1 MRLETSPTRH
11 PWNRL
16 RPVAAVLAAAVLS
29 ALAVAVLAVLA
40 PAPARAQGTPSLTDS
55 LTWDPAVRRG
65 VLPNGVRWFVRK
77 NARPEHRVSL
87 RLALPVGSTA
97 EADDQQG
104 IAHFVEHM
112 NFNGSKHFKDADELI
127 SFLRAIGLRFGADA
141 NAYTSFDETVYML
154 DVPTD
159 RDTLLR
165 TGLEALSD
173 FAGRARLSET
183 EIDKERGVVLEE
195 WRLGRGAQ
203 ERMQRKQLPLIF
215 HDSRYAV
222 RLPIGKPEAI
232 QGIPHER
239 VRDFYRDW
247 YRPEWMA
254 VIAIGDIDPDR
265 MEKLITEYFS
275 DLPRRTDPRETPT
288 FPIPP
293 HDETLVSV
301 VSDKEAVTSGV
312 ALVCKRPRRT
322 ERTVSAF
329 RSSLRTELFSAML
342 NARLDEIAHRADAP
356 FLGAGVGG
364 FDFARGTSLY
374 FVQAQVKDGRQAR
387 GLEALLEETARIRT
401 HGFLASELERAKKEQ
416 LAELQRAYA
425 EREKTENPTLA
436 AAAVAAYLNHE
447 PEPGIEASTKLA
459 TALLPGITLAEVNAL
474 ADTLISVRNRVVLAN
489 GPEKADAPLPAE
501 AELRAL
507 LERSRDAKP
516 AAWVDQ
522 AAASALMA
530 KLPAPGKVKSTRRIE
545 DLGVTVVTFANG
557 LEAWLKPTDF
567 KADEIQFTGYAR
579 GGLSLAD
586 SAAWVSAWMSPFIV
600 NDNGVGGHRNT
611 ELQKLL
617 AGKLFRVQPYATNY
631 LHGVNGNT
639 RPEDLEAALQV
650 IHLGFT
656 RPTEDPEAFAA
667 LQAQF
672 NAFLANR
679 ANSPEQVF
687 ADSATRVNTGDFY
700 LARIPEAKQVQA
712 VKLAD
717 ALAFHRKRFA
727 NAADFSFFFAG
738 TFQPDSITP
747 LLARYLG
754 SLPSTGKRT
763 GAWAAKGPRFPA
775 GIRQVDVKKG
785 VEPKGS
791 VRITFFSNHA
801 IEELDQH
808 RANTAA
814 SILTDHLRSSLRE
827 LLGGTYSVS
836 ARFQHQ
842 FPVNG
847 FSTMTIG
854 FGCDPARADTLVE
867 VTLAEVEK
875 FRRDGPSAEDLS
887 KEQEVQRRELET
899 SLKQNGFWTGSLQTV
914 SVMGWDPSRIAKRR
928 ERIDNLT
935 RDAVHETVKKYFP
948 LDRYSVIRLAPELAK
963 ASP

>member
-1 MRLETSPTRH
+1 MHPTRLQ
-11 PWNRL
+11 RSLL
-16 RPVAAVLAAAVLS
+16 RPIATLAAAAVLS
-29 ALAVAVLAVLA
+29 AVAVAISALLAA
-40 PAPARAQGTPSLTDS
+40 APARAQAAPALTDS
-55 LTWDPAVRRG
+55 LAWDPTVRRG
-65 VLPNGVRWFVRK
+65 VLPNGIRWFVKK

-173 FAGRARLSET
+173 FAGRAKLSDA
-183 EIDKERGVVLEE
+183 EIDKERGVVMEE

-203 ERMQRKQLPLIF
+203 ERIQRKQLPLIF

-222 RLPIGKPEAI
+222 RLPIGKPEVI
-232 QGIPHER
+232 QGISYAR

-265 MEKLITEYFS
+265 MEKLIAEYFS
-275 DLPRRTDPRETPT
+275 DLPKRADAKATPT
-288 FPIPP
+288 FPMPP

-312 ALVCKRPRRT
+312 ALVCKRPRVSA
-322 ERTVSAF
+322 RTVAGF
-329 RSSLRTELFSAML
+329 RSGLRIDLFSAML

-374 FVQAQVKDGRQAR
+374 FVQAQVKDGQQAK
-387 GLEALLEETARIRT
+387 GLEALLEETARVRA

-416 LAELQRAYA
+416 LAEFEQAYA
-425 EREKTENPTLA
+425 EREKTENPA
-436 AAAVAAYLNHE
+436 HASAAVAAFLNHE

-474 ADTLISVRNRVVLAN
+474 ADTLISTRNRVVLAN
-489 GPEKADAPLPAE
+489 GPEKADVPLPTE
-501 AELRAL
+501 ADLRTI
-507 LERSRDAKP
+507 LERTRAAKP
-516 AAWVDQ
+516 AAWVDK

-530 KLPAPGKVKSTRRIE
+530 KLPAPGKVKGTRTIE
-545 DLGVTVVTFANG
+545 ELGVTVVTFANG
-557 LEAWLKPTDF
+557 VEAWLKPTDF
-567 KADEIQFTGYAR
+567 KADEIQFSAYAR
-579 GGLSLAD
+579 GGLSVAD

-600 NDNGVGGHRNT
+600 LETGVGGHTKT
-611 ELQKLL
+611 ELDKLL
-617 AGKLFRVQPYATNY
+617 AGKLFRVQPYATSY

-656 RPTEDPEAFAA
+656 QPTGDPAAFAA

-687 ADSATRVNTGDFY
+687 ADSVTRVNTGDFY
-700 LARIPEAKQVQA
+700 LSKVPEAKEVQA
-712 VKLAD
+712 VKLPD

-727 NAADFSFFFAG
+727 NAADFTFFFAG
-738 TFQPDSITP
+738 TFKPDSVTP

-763 GAWAAKGPRFPA
+763 SAWVAKGPRFPA
-775 GIRQVDVKKG
+775 GVRQVEVKKG

-791 VRITFFSNHA
+791 VRITWFSNHA

-847 FSTMTIG
+847 YSTMSVS
-854 FGCDPARADTLVE
+854 FGCDPARADTLIA
-867 VTLAEVEK
+867 VTLAEVER
-875 FRRDGPSAEDLS
+875 FRREGPSAEDLS

-899 SLKQNGFWTGSLQTV
+899 SLKQNGFWTGSMQTV
-914 SVMGWDPSRIAKRR
+914 SVLGWDPKRIAKRK

-935 RDAVHETVKKYFP
+935 RETVHGVVKKYFP
-948 LDRYSVIRLAPELAK
+948 ADRYSVVRLAPELAK